1 MYPVVSGR
9 VPTATV
15 MAMAMFSK
23 PTFYKH
29 SVNLDYFSL
38 ASIAKSW
45 DVREVPGVGR
55 VSREEI
61 VK

>member
-1 MYPVVSGR
+1 
-9 VPTATV
+9 